1 MSTVQ
6 KPYKKKIKTIV
17 AALIVVGVAATTT
30 VAVANSRNIHNGEK
44 VANTYPIAEKNA
56 IELIQERLKQKEAS
70 GELAKIE
77 AEAKR
82 RINENAFNLA
92 PVDGVTITQ
101 KGSVRYYQP
110 VYTVPENIL
119 DHEGRIIAIAGTK
132 VNPLEVSPIPFK
144 LFFFDGREANQI
156 AMAKQLA
163 EQYGESFMPI
173 LVAGKWDE
181 LSKEMNQAV
190 YYDQQGRM
198 VESFK
203 INEVPSLV
211 EQEGTRLRI
220 EAMKP

>member
-1 MSTVQ
+1 MNQQ
-6 KPYKKKIKTIV
+6 KQRNNKAKAVV
-17 AALIVVGVAATTT
+17 AALVIFSVAATATF
-30 VAVANSRNIHNGEK
+30 AVANNKNIHNGEK

-92 PVDGVTITQ
+92 PVEGLTATN
-101 KGSVRYYQP
+101 KTSVRYYDP

-119 DHEGRIIAIAGTK
+119 DHEGRIIAVAGTK
-132 VNPLEVSPIPFK
+132 INPLEVSPIPFK
-144 LFFFDGREANQI
+144 MFFFDGREAKQI
-156 AMAKQLA
+156 ALAKQLA

-173 LVAGKWDE
+173 LVAGKWEE

-198 VESFK
+198 VASFK
-203 INEVPSLV
+203 VNEVPSMV
-211 EQEGTRLRI
+211 AQEGTRLRI

>member
-1 MSTVQ
+1 MNLQ
-6 KPYKKKIKTIV
+6 KQRNNKAKAVV
-17 AALIVVGVAATTT
+17 AALVIFSVAATTT
-30 VAVANSRNIHNGEK
+30 FAVANNKNIHNGEK

-82 RINENAFNLA
+82 RINESAFNLA
-92 PVDGVTITQ
+92 PVEGLTAANKT
-101 KGSVRYYQP
+101 SVRYYDP

-119 DHEGRIIAIAGTK
+119 DHEGRIIAVAGTK
-132 VNPLEVSPIPFK
+132 INPLEVSPIPFK
-144 LFFFDGREANQI
+144 MFFFDGREAKQI
-156 AMAKQLA
+156 ALAKQLA

-173 LVAGKWDE
+173 LVAGKWEE

-198 VESFK
+198 VASFK
-203 INEVPSLV
+203 VNEVPSMV
-211 EQEGTRLRI
+211 AQEGTRLRI